1 MMPDPCTH
9 PHPAA
14 AAWPQVG
21 NPAPVASLAAGL
33 PVAVWPALPGEPQR
47 PDPSQADP
55 LRPAT
60 WRGLVPPV
68 VPPGRRAFPA
78 PSTTVDLS
86 DLANRGLQTLGL
98 VAALLLLALVCAFQ
112 GWR

>member
-1 MMPDPCTH
+1 MMPNPRT

-14 AAWPQVG
+14 ATWPQVG

-33 PVAVWPALPGEPQR
+33 PLADWPALPREPHR
-47 PDPSQADP
+47 PDPSLADP

-60 WRGLVPPV
+60 WRGLVPRV
-68 VPPGRRAFPA
+68 SPPARRRFPA
-78 PSTTVDLS
+78 PTTTVDLS

-98 VAALLLLALVCAFQ
+98 VAALLLIALACTVQA
-112 GWR
+112 WR